1 MRNDKRPAFK
11 KGDRVLYYRQDQY
24 GIHLTEATVTAV
36 RQVGE
41 HWIVHT
47 LFSAARGSTWK
58 QRFTTAKNG
67 HRPYPRGDDYRIDAL
82 RLLSDKDNMKKLVK
96 RALDATERYR
106 KHRETADEIR
116 RQVRFEAQDWERHE
130 SERRVGDLPDGLDFM
145 YRVLSRMGFRRPRLT

>member
-1 MRNDKRPAFK
+1 MKTDKRPAFK

-24 GIHLTEATVTAV
+24 GIHLTEASVTAV
-36 RQVGE
+36 RQEGE

-67 HRPYPRGDDYRIDAL
+67 RRPYPQGDDYLIDAL
-82 RLLSDKDNMKKLVK
+82 RLLTDKESMTNLVK
-96 RALDATERYR
+96 RAKDATERYR
-106 KHRETADEIR
+106 KHRETADGIR
-116 RQVRFEAQDWERHE
+116 QQVHYEALDWERHE
-130 SERRVGDLPDGLDFM
+130 SERRVEDLPDGLDFM